1 MLPTFVIGLREG
13 LEAALIVGIIAAFL
27 NQQRRPDLLRWV
39 FGGVTIA
46 VLLCTAVGVTLNQ
59 LSKNLPQR
67 KQEGLETV
75 IGALAV
81 GMVSYMII
89 WMRRN
94 SRGLKKEL
102 EALAADALS
111 GGSRAGRA
119 MVLMA
124 FLAVLREGLETVVF
138 LLAAFN
144 EAGSGGGAGIG
155 AVLGVAAA
163 VALGYGIYRGG
174 VRLDLARFFRFTGLV
189 LVLVAAGLVATAFHT
204 AHEAGWLQ
212 AGQGSTINLSWLVD
226 PGSIRSS
233 LLTGMLG
240 IQAHPVVIELLGW
253 LVYVVPMTLYVAW
266 PAGRSLSS
274 RRTSALLAGLGAA
287 AAAVALVA
295 ISTLP
300 ASAAHAPVTSA
311 EGWTAQLRS
320 ADGDQIVVQTQTR
333 SPAVAGQLPGPIAE
347 ITLHAG
353 GSQSRDA
360 ESTTTYTATLPGRGA
375 QGRPTS
381 LPVATVAELNGGRL
395 PLGAPLQA
403 SGELPVSYVDHDVL
417 TVQLEPRTGRIVDES
432 WTETVQAS
440 LVSASGM
447 NLELAQPVARSSAQL
462 PADSAAAASSAAHRD
477 LTQNQQ
483 RLTREHTAVGMGVV
497 AAAALVMA
505 GALRRLVTPRHVRA
519 GAPGMTNAVRVG

>member
-46 VLLCTAVGVTLNQ
+46 VLLCTAVGVTLDQ
-59 LSKNLPQR
+59 LSKDLPQR
-67 KQEGLETV
+67 QQEGLETV

-81 GMVSYMII
+81 AMVSYMII

-102 EALAADALS
+102 ETLAADAMS

-144 EAGSGGGAGIG
+144 EAGSGATAGIG
-155 AVLGVAAA
+155 ALLGVAASI
-163 VALGYGIYRGG
+163 ALGYGIYRGG

-253 LVYVVPMTLYVAW
+253 LVYAVPMTLYVAW
-266 PAGRSLSS
+266 PAGRGLSR
-274 RRTSALLAGLGAA
+274 RRTSAVLAALGAA
-287 AAAVALVA
+287 AGAVAALAV
-295 ISTLP
+295 STLP
-300 ASAAHAPVTSA
+300 ANAAHAPLTHTD
-311 EGWTAQLRS
+311 GWTAQLRS
-320 ADGDQIVVQTQTR
+320 TVGKQIVVRTELR
-333 SPAVAGQLPGPIAE
+333 SPAVAGQAPGPVTE
-347 ITLHAG
+347 ITLRAVG
-353 GSQSRDA
+353 GQSHGA
-360 ESTTTYTATLPGRGA
+360 EPTTTYTATLPGRAADGL
-375 QGRPTS
+375 PST
-381 LPVATVAELNGGRL
+381 LPVTRVAQLNGGRL
-395 PLGAPLQA
+395 PLGTPVRAG
-403 SGELPVSYVDHDVL
+403 GELPVSYVDHNEVSI
-417 TVQLEPRTGRIVDES
+417 QLEPRTGRIVDES
-432 WTETVQAS
+432 WTETVHAA
-440 LVSASGM
+440 LVSASG
-447 NLELAQPVARSSAQL
+447 LKLDLAQPVARGSARL
-462 PADSAAAASSAAHRD
+462 PADTAAAALSAAHRD
-477 LTQNQQ
+477 LTHDQQ
-483 RLTREHTAVGMGVV
+483 RLTREHAAAGLGVV
-497 AAAALVMA
+497 AVLALLTA
-505 GALRRLVTPRHVRA
+505 GALRRAVTQRHLRA
-519 GAPGMTNAVRVG
+519 PAPGVTTAAHAG